1 MQSNRLYLFRD
12 TRFLPIFIVQCCG
25 CLNDSLLKNALII
38 LITYKL
44 SSQLVE
50 STQLLVLAANTVFVL
65 PFVIFASIA
74 GQVADR
80 YERSTIVKII
90 KLFELSIVL
99 FATYGFFDNSL
110 VILFLSIFLMGIHS
124 TFFGPIKYSVLP
136 DHLYRNEL
144 LGANGFVEAG
154 TFISILVGTI
164 IGGYYTISGN
174 LIITI
179 LIIIAIVGVIA
190 SYFMPKSNNSNC
202 EIKINLNLFRESI
215 EMIKYAQAKKQV
227 YLAILGISW
236 FWFISAA
243 ILAQIPSLAKN
254 TFGADE
260 NVANLFLATF
270 SIGVG
275 VGSFWCSK
283 IFGNEITTK
292 YVFVSAIGISIFG
305 IDLFFASR
313 ISAVHYEPE
322 QLKSIF
328 VFLSKKHNWRI
339 IIDLFFISAIAG
351 LYIVPLFAVLQYFS
365 SSAHR
370 SRIIA
375 INNFINAL
383 FMAGSTVILS
393 LLFYWEYSIPSVIL
407 FISLLNIVVA
417 YYIYQLIP
425 EVKIVPFAV
434 NRAIL
439 KFLFDCMYRVEVK
452 GIENFYKAGKRS
464 VIIANHIS
472 YIDPALL
479 ATYLPEEMTFA
490 INTTIA
496 KALWVRPFLKMA
508 KTLPVDPTNAMAIKT
523 LIREVQKDKKIA
535 IFPEGRI
542 SITGSLM
549 KIYEGPGMIAEK
561 SDATILPVRIDGTQ
575 FTHFSKL
582 KNILKTRIFPKITIT
597 ILPPVKF
604 PSKPNIDNREKRK
617 YIGQALYDIM
627 ADMMFESS
635 DYQNTI
641 FQSLI
646 ETAKAYGFNKKIIQD
661 IDDKSVTYRQLILG
675 SFTLA
680 NLIKQDTEVA
690 DYVGLMLPN
699 MVETM
704 VTFYAMQACCRRPVM
719 IDYMSEV
726 SNIVASCKTTSVK
739 MVYTSK
745 QFVEKAGLQEVVAK
759 ILADNIKIIYLE
771 DLTQRIGLY
780 LKIKAIIASFFPQS
794 YYNNICSS
802 YDDNDPSVVVF
813 TSGISATAKAVVL
826 SHRNLQANRCQLLAK
841 VHFSPDDFAFMA
853 LPLFHCFGLSG
864 TIMMTLNAIPVFLYS
879 SSLHYRSIPE
889 VIYDIGATIM
899 FGTDIFLYGY
909 AVYAHPYDFYS
920 IRYVFASSEKLRKD
934 TRELWLDK
942 FGIRI
947 FEGYG
952 TSETSPIISCNTPM
966 HYRAGSVGRLMPKI
980 EYYIRPIHNR
990 PLAEFASAEEFK
1002 ETTELRTVAYSN
1014 VFEEQSTDS
1023 TNKLPAE
1030 VEFQKRSNRSIG
1042 IEGIGQL
1049 FIKGPN
1055 IMLGYMHSNNPG
1067 IIHPTSSE
1075 ELGLGWYDTG
1085 DIVKIDEDGYLTLLG
1100 HIQQF
1105 VTIEEVMSLI
1115 LIEDLAN
1122 MIDVDSKHVA
1132 ICPDDDNK
1140 DKQIFLLTTSQTI
1153 NSEKFIEIMHKNSID
1168 SNQKNIPVI
1177 IPVKEIPILPIGKV
1191 NYRQITKMLENYRK
1205 VTKMLK

>member
-1 MQSNRLYLFRD
+1 
-12 TRFLPIFIVQCCG
+12 
-25 CLNDSLLKNALII
+25 
-38 LITYKL
+38 
-44 SSQLVE
+44 
-50 STQLLVLAANTVFVL
+50 VLAANSIFVL
-65 PFVIFASIA
+65 PFAIFASIA
-74 GQVADR
+74 GQIADR

-90 KLFELSIVL
+90 KLFELAIVL
-99 FATYGFFDNSL
+99 FATYGFFHNNL

-179 LIIIAIVGVIA
+179 LIIIATVGVIA

-215 EMIKYAQAKKQV
+215 EMIKYAKAKKQV

-243 ILAQIPSLAKN
+243 ILAQIPSLAKD

-275 VGSFWCSK
+275 VGSFWCNK

-305 IDLFFASR
+305 VDLFFASR
-313 ISAVHYEPE
+313 ISAIHYEPE

-328 VFLSKKHNWRI
+328 IFLSKKHNWRI
-339 IIDLFFISAIAG
+339 IIDLFFIAAIAG

-375 INNFINAL
+375 INNFVNAI
-383 FMAGSTVILS
+383 FMAGSTLILS
-393 LLFYWEYSIPSVIL
+393 LLFYWGYSIPSVIL
-407 FISLLNIVVA
+407 FISILNIVVA

-439 KFLFDCMYRVEVK
+439 KFIFDCMYRVEVK

-472 YIDPALL
+472 YLDPALL

-496 KALWVRPFLKMA
+496 KVWWVKPFLTMA
-508 KTLPVDPTNAMAIKT
+508 KTLPVDPTNAMAIKS
-523 LIREVQKDKKIA
+523 LIREIQKDKKVA

-561 SDATILPVRIDGTQ
+561 ADATILPVRIDGTQ

-582 KNILKTRIFPKITIT
+582 KNILKTRIFPKVTVTILPP
-597 ILPPVKF
+597 LPPVKF
-604 PSKPNIDNREKRK
+604 SSNQNIDNREKRK

-627 ADMMFESS
+627 TDMIFESS
-635 DYQNTI
+635 DYRNTI

-661 IDDKSVTYRQLILG
+661 IDDKSITYRQLILQ

-690 DYVGLMLPN
+690 DYIGIMLPN
-699 MVETM
+699 MVETII
-704 VTFYAMQACCRRPVM
+704 TFYAMQACSRRPVM
-719 IDYMSEV
+719 IDYMSKV
-726 SNIVASCKTTSVK
+726 SNVVTSCKTTSVK
-739 MVYTSK
+739 TVYTSK
-745 QFVEKAGLQEVVAK
+745 QFVKKAGLQEVVAK
-759 ILADNIKIIYLE
+759 ILEVNIKVIYLE
-771 DLTQRIGLY
+771 DLMSRVSLY
-780 LKIKAIIASFFPQS
+780 LKIKAVIGSFFPQS
-794 YYNNICSS
+794 YYSNMCAS

-813 TSGISATAKAVVL
+813 TSGTSATPKAVVL
-826 SHRNLQANRCQLLAK
+826 SHRNLQANRCQVLAK
-841 VHFSPDDFAFMA
+841 LHFSLDDFAFMA

-864 TIMMTLNAIPVFLYS
+864 TIMMTLNGIPAFLYPS
-879 SSLHYRSIPE
+879 PLHYRSVPE

-899 FGTDIFLYGY
+899 FGTDVFLHGY
-909 AVYAHPYDFYS
+909 ATCAHPYDFYS
-920 IRYVFASSEKLRKD
+920 IRYVFASSERLRKK
-934 TRELWLDK
+934 TTQLWLDK

-952 TSETSPIISCNTPM
+952 TSETAPIISCNTPM
-966 HYRAGSVGRLMPKI
+966 HYRGGSVGRLMPKI
-980 EYYIRPIHNR
+980 EYYIKPIN
-990 PLAEFASAEEFK
+990 
-1002 ETTELRTVAYSN
+1002 
-1014 VFEEQSTDS
+1014 
-1023 TNKLPAE
+1023 
-1030 VEFQKRSNRSIG
+1030 G
-1042 IEGIGQL
+1042 IEEGGQL

-1055 IMLGYMHSNNPG
+1055 VMLGYMHSNNPG
-1067 IIHPTSSE
+1067 VIHPTSSE
-1075 ELGLGWYDTG
+1075 GLGLGWYDTG
-1085 DIVKIDEDGYLTLLG
+1085 DIVKFDKDGYLTLLG
-1100 HIQQF
+1100 RAQQF
-1105 VTIEEVMSLI
+1105 VTIEEIISLA

-1122 MIDVDSKHVA
+1122 MIDADSRHVA
-1132 ICPDDDNK
+1132 ICSDYANK
-1140 DKQIFLLTTSQTI
+1140 DNQIFLFTTSQTM
-1153 NSEKFIEIMHKNSID
+1153 NRENFIEMIHKNSTYPRQNTIYLND
-1168 SNQKNIPVI
+1168 LKNWNVKQGVSERSVDEREHANTPQVFAGANSSKQKSISTNYLPEI

-1205 VTKMLK
+1205 AIRILG

>member
-1 MQSNRLYLFRD
+1 MSSNRLYLFRD
-12 TRFLPIFIVQCCG
+12 TRFLPIFIVQFCG
-25 CLNDSLLKNALII
+25 CMNDNILKNALII

-50 STQLLVLAANTVFVL
+50 SAQLLVLAANTIFVL

-80 YERSTIVKII
+80 YERSTLVKII
-90 KLFELSIVL
+90 KLFELIIVL

-110 VILFLSIFLMGIHS
+110 VILFLSILFMGIHS

-136 DHLYRNEL
+136 DHLYRDEL

-179 LIIIAIVGVIA
+179 LIMIAVIGVIA

-202 EIKINLNLFRESI
+202 EIKIKLNLFRENI
-215 EMIKYAQAKKQV
+215 EMIKYAKSKKQV

-243 ILAQIPSLAKN
+243 ILAQIPALAKN

-283 IFGNEITTK
+283 ILGNEITTK
-292 YVFVSAIGISIFG
+292 YVFVSAIGVSIFG

-339 IIDLFFISAIAG
+339 IIDLFFIAAIAG
-351 LYIVPLFAVLQYFS
+351 LYIVPLFAVLQYLS

-375 INNFINAL
+375 INNFANAV
-383 FMAGSTVILS
+383 FMAGSTAILS

-407 FISLLNIVVA
+407 FISILNIVVA

-439 KFLFDCMYRVEVK
+439 KFIFDCMYRVEVK

-464 VIIANHIS
+464 VVIANHIS
-472 YIDPALL
+472 YLDPALL

-490 INTTIA
+490 INTNMA
-496 KALWVRPFLKMA
+496 KVWWVKPFLTMA
-508 KTLPVDPTNAMAIKT
+508 KTLPVDPANAMAIKS
-523 LIREVQKDKKIA
+523 LIREVQKDKKVA

-561 SDATILPVRIDGTQ
+561 ADATILPVRIDGTQ
-575 FTHFSKL
+575 FTNFSKL
-582 KNILKTRIFPKITIT
+582 KNILKTRIFPKVTIT
-597 ILPPVKF
+597 ILPPVKS
-604 PSKPNIDNREKRK
+604 PANQNMDNREKRK

-627 ADMMFESS
+627 TDMIFESS

-641 FQSLI
+641 FQSLL
-646 ETAKAYGFNKKIIQD
+646 ETAKAYGFNKTIIQD
-661 IDDKSVTYRQLILG
+661 IDDKSVTYRQLILQ

-690 DYVGLMLPN
+690 EYIGIMLPN
-699 MVETM
+699 MVETI
-704 VTFYAMQACCRRPVM
+704 VTFYAMQACSRRPVM
-719 IDYMSEV
+719 IDYMSDV
-726 SNIVASCKTTSVK
+726 SNVVTSCKTTSVK
-739 MVYTSK
+739 TVYTSK
-745 QFVEKAGLQEVVAK
+745 QFVEKAGLQEMLAN
-759 ILADNIKIIYLE
+759 ILEVNIKVIYLE
-771 DLTQRIGLY
+771 DLTTRITLY
-780 LKIKAIIASFFPQS
+780 LRIKAMIASFFPQS
-794 YYNNICSS
+794 YYSNMCAS

-813 TSGISATAKAVVL
+813 TSGTSASPKAVVL
-826 SHRNLQANRCQLLAK
+826 SHRNLQANRCQVLAK
-841 VHFSPDDFAFMA
+841 LHFSLDDFAFMA

-864 TIMMTLNAIPVFLYS
+864 TIMMTLNGIPAFLYPS
-879 SSLHYRSIPE
+879 PLHYRSVPE
-889 VIYDIGATIM
+889 VIYDIGATII
-899 FGTDIFLYGY
+899 FGTDVFLYNY
-909 AVYAHPYDFYS
+909 ATCAHPYDFYS
-920 IRYVFASSEKLRKD
+920 IRYVFASSEKLRKE
-934 TRELWLDK
+934 TTQLWLDK

-952 TSETSPIISCNTPM
+952 ASETAPIIACNTPM
-966 HYRAGSVGRLMPKI
+966 HYRGGSVGRLMPKI
-980 EYYIRPIHNR
+980 EYYIKPIN
-990 PLAEFASAEEFK
+990 
-1002 ETTELRTVAYSN
+1002 
-1014 VFEEQSTDS
+1014 
-1023 TNKLPAE
+1023 
-1030 VEFQKRSNRSIG
+1030 G
-1042 IEGIGQL
+1042 IEEGGQL

-1067 IIHPTSSE
+1067 VIHPTSSE
-1075 ELGLGWYDTG
+1075 NLGLGWYDTG
-1085 DIVKIDEDGYLTLLG
+1085 DVAKIDKDGYLTLLG
-1100 HIQQF
+1100 RVQQF
-1105 VTIEEVMSLI
+1105 VAIEEVVSLV
-1115 LIEDLAN
+1115 LIEELAN
-1122 MIDVDSKHVA
+1122 MIDVDSKNVA
-1132 ICPDDDNK
+1132 ICSDDGIVNSGELGSRSDGATPISNRRALSDDVTNFSSIDYNK
-1140 DKQIFLLTTSQTI
+1140 DRQIFLFTTSQII
-1153 NSEKFIEIMHKNSID
+1153 NRENFIEMMAKNSLY
-1168 SNQKNIPVI
+1168 SRQNTELTKYFPEI
-1177 IPVKEIPILPIGKV
+1177 IHVKEIPILPIGKV
-1191 NYRQITKMLENYRK
+1191 NYRQITKMLENYGKATR
-1205 VTKMLK
+1205 MLE